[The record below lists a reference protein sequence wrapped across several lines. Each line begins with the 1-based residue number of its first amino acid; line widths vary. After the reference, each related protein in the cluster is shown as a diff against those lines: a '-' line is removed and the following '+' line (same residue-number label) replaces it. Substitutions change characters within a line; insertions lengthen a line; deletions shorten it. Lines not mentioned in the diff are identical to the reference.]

1 MTSKRHF
8 LICMALLAS
17 APFAVAQDNPSPQSL
32 LVGQWRHTTLIRIL
46 DGTTLAPQQF
56 DGSSLLQFTDKST
69 WQLTSPNNTSAGT
82 YRWLESGELETTT
95 LESGLAIQVGS
106 VSRKQVRVDHERLN
120 LITIQTA
127 AEAAKFQPPSKSG
140 VKRPADVIV
149 TSIFTRVPAEK

>member
-1 MTSKRHF
+1 MKSKRYF
-8 LICMALLAS
+8 LIGMALLAS
-17 APFAVAQDNPSPQSL
+17 APFAFAQDTTSPQSL

-69 WQLTSPNNTSAGT
+69 WQLTTPNNKSAGT
-82 YRWLESGELETTT
+82 YRWLDSGELETTT
-95 LESGLAIQVGS
+95 LESGLALQVGS

-120 LITIQTA
+120 LITTQTA
-127 AEAAKFQPPSKSG
+127 AEAAKFQPPPKPG
-140 VKRPADVIV
+140 VKRPAEVVI